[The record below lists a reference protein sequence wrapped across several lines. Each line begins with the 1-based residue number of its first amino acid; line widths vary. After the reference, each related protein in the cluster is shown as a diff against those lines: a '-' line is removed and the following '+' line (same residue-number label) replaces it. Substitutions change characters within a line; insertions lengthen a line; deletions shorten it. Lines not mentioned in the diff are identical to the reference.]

1 MLTHPGG
8 LGDLLHQPAYARK
21 ASRAA
26 HYARFY
32 RSIIFSITLAILLL
46 TLWHHRTEPPPVILA
61 LLTTMVFYIGEFAAR
76 MYLGMHRPTLVF
88 HPLARLFRCQSGVI
102 MVSLLLGILAA
113 HGIHDSGLWP
123 LYILATLT
131 LSEGLSTEMVLM
143 TLVEVAA
150 FYVGA
155 LYIGTSLFEGYWSPL
170 VSFILKSFPIVSNI
184 LWIWLMNFVLHY
196 FVRNVQARDEAYRQH
211 QEWLALV
218 DEKGM
223 ASNHPEEQHAVVIK
237 GAAKLTGARAELW
250 LPPVVGD
257 GLYNTRGEAASEHV
271 HITAEKG
278 LPAVVVRKRT
288 GVSGLLQRVDR
299 FRAQDPSVEAGGL
312 WLLTGPPQDPSI
324 STQIFVPVFRF
335 EGSEELLGV
344 LELSYPGHPLSDYEL
359 QLQNARLQDFVQHVR
374 TVLATS
380 AQTERQLR
388 VNRMVANLRDASDLK
403 TVAQQVVEAVVDQLG
418 FDFATVSIVDK
429 ALDTV
434 RCIAGKN
441 ADWAGDPANMH
452 DLAAD
457 DVQCIVIATRQPH
470 LNDGHLEDCLDR
482 RIWGKYR
489 HHQVSRV
496 WVPIQQSAVPG
507 GLDPVVGTIEAG
519 FHHHRSKTI
528 PPSLVALLE
537 SYAEHV
543 YWGMLNGWRHDRR
556 EVLVQALT
564 DLNKVSWKMQQ
575 AAALYEPNE
584 MARLIGESAE
594 KLLKAD
600 IVTLHTYHL
609 TSDRTQL
616 VYITPVLDI
625 PEHLLRDTPLRASV
639 REKLLRERKPYFS
652 TRASVDPILV
662 NLKEAGKPDP
672 SKRTFTQR
680 QKIRSFAGLPLIGKS
695 GDIIGFLCINYREL
709 HDFYEEECEVLQLF
723 AELAAVALEET
734 YQLNHLRAVVI
745 AQERTGLAA
754 ELHHSLSQNLW
765 ALHNSANAALVY
777 VERSELDRA
786 RSLIKG
792 LLGTLE
798 ISMYDT
804 ERLLNELREL
814 PNSQTDFVTEIDEH
828 VKHLSSQANVHIDFR
843 PDVRGEMPQQVQFY
857 LVRIAREALSN
868 AAKYAPGA
876 DVRISYKVDSNGA
889 VLMEIEDNGPGF
901 NLDEANNSRRHGMAT
916 MRYFAYRIN
925 SYLDITSQP
934 GCTKIVIRVNPI
946 PKENGHGTQPQAT
959 AHRLSG

>member
-1 MLTHPGG
+1 MLTHPSG

-21 ASRAA
+21 ASRVA

-32 RSIIFSITLAILLL
+32 RSIIFVITLSILLL
-46 TLWHHRTEPPPVILA
+46 SLWLYRAAPPPVVPA
-61 LLTTMVFYIGEFAAR
+61 LLTTMVFYVGEFAAR
-76 MYLGMHRPTLVF
+76 MYLGMRQPTLVF
-88 HPLARLFRCQSGVI
+88 HPLARLFRCQSGII

-113 HGIHDSGLWP
+113 QGIDDSGLWP
-123 LYILATLT
+123 LYVLATLT
-131 LSEGLSTEMVLM
+131 LSEGLSTEIVLI
-143 TLVEVAA
+143 TLAEVAL
-150 FYVGA
+150 FYTGA
-155 LYIGTSLFEGYWSPL
+155 LYIGASILERHWAPL
-170 VSFILKSFPIVSNI
+170 VPFIRNSLPMLSNI

-218 DEKGM
+218 DEERL
-223 ASNHPEEQHAVVIK
+223 ASNRPDQQHAVVIK
-237 GAAKLTGARAELW
+237 GAAKLTGAHAELW
-250 LPPVVGD
+250 LPPVVGA
-257 GLYNTRGEAASEHV
+257 GLYNTRGEEASENV
-271 HITAEKG
+271 YITADKG
-278 LPAVVVRKRT
+278 LPAVALRRRK
-288 GVSGLLQRVDR
+288 GASGLLQRMDR
-299 FRAQDPSVEAGGL
+299 FRTHDPSVEASGL
-312 WLLTGPPQDPSI
+312 WLLTGPPQDLGI

-374 TVLATS
+374 TMLATS
-380 AQTERQLR
+380 AQSERQLR
-388 VNRMVANLRDASDLK
+388 VNRMVADLRDALDLK
-403 TVAQQVVEAVVDQLG
+403 TVAQQVVEAVVNQLG

-429 ALDTV
+429 ALGTV

-441 ADWAGDPANMH
+441 ADWADDPANEH
-452 DLAAD
+452 DLALD
-457 DVQCIVIATRQPH
+457 DVQCLVIATRQPH

-507 GLDPVVGTIEAG
+507 GLDPVMGTIEAG

-528 PPSLVALLE
+528 PSSLVALLE

-543 YWGMLNGWRHDRR
+543 YWAMLNGWRHDRR

-575 AAALYEPNE
+575 AAALYEPHE

-600 IVTLHTYHL
+600 IVTLHTYHPA
-609 TSDRTQL
+609 SDRTQL

-639 REKLLRERKPYFS
+639 REQLLRERKPYFS

-709 HDFYEEECEVLQLF
+709 HDFYDEECEVLRLF
-723 AELAAVALEET
+723 GELAAVALEET

-765 ALHNSANAALVY
+765 ALHNCANAALVY
-777 VERSELDRA
+777 VERNELDRA
-786 RSLIKG
+786 RSLIRG

-814 PNSQTDFVTEIDEH
+814 PNSLTDFVAEIDEH
-828 VKHLSSQANVHIDFR
+828 VRRLSAQANLHINFLS
-843 PDVRGEMPQQVQFY
+843 DVGGEVPQQVQFY

-876 DVRISYKVDSNGA
+876 DVRINYRVDADGA

-901 NLDEANNSRRHGMAT
+901 KPDEVSNSRRHGMAT
-916 MRYFAYRIN
+916 MHYFAYRIN
-925 SYLDITSQP
+925 SYLDIASQP
-934 GCTKIVIRVNPI
+934 GCTKIVVRVNPI

-959 AHRLSG
+959 ARRLSG